1 MAKND
6 DTGNDSNSLI
16 GYDPLAWMD
25 QESEDYAAASE
36 ILAEDEIEALQQ
48 AGGINNADSLSIDDS
63 SQDQQDGDGNDD
75 ADDSRSPVHLDATLS
90 IQNVATLHEKLKK
103 VLSANDLIEIN
114 ASDVASIDTASLQL
128 LVALKKDAV
137 RLQKTVIFD
146 SPSPRFIESAKLL
159 GLLGI
164 LDV

>member
-6 DTGNDSNSLI
+6 DTENDNNSLI

-25 QESEDYAAASE
+25 QESEDYAATSE
-36 ILAEDEIEALQQ
+36 ILAEAEIEALQQ
-48 AGGINNADSLSIDDS
+48 AGGINNEDGSEGIDDS
-63 SQDQQDGDGNDD
+63 DQDQQD

-90 IQNVATLHEKLKK
+90 IQNVAKLHEKLKK

-137 RLQKTVIFD
+137 KLQKTVIFD

-159 GLLGI
+159 DLLGI